1 MIIFLNSKCR
11 PLSVYRTCCMILL
24 YILHAELLV
33 RQRERERERTKQRT
47 NITKY
52 VKEKLNTFLE
62 KKIIGYIQRYIRHFE
77 ILMFMH

>member
-1 MIIFLNSKCR
+1 MSSLERVPHVLHDTTVHI
-11 PLSVYRTCCMILL
+11 TCGTVS
-24 YILHAELLV
+24 ETE
-33 RQRERERERTKQRT
+33 RERERERTKQRT